1 MTCAA
6 GPVPKSFLAAFL
18 TVIRPTCTVSRLA
31 ARTNG
36 LDGLNSSVAKLFGQC
51 FVAAV
56 AVVSVVSNDFCHV
69 HMIQESMAMA
79 SCMCKYS
86 MDQLNLTAQQCA
98 ILYDA
103 VKHYNAYVAQP
114 NEMAVDNAQLRTDVK
129 TLLQHIE
136 HNTAMGTKRYKLVD
150 GQWVPHS

>member
-18 TVIRPTCTVSRLA
+18 TVIRPPCTVGRFA

-36 LDGLNSSVAKLFGQC
+36 FNRLDGPVTELFGQC

-79 SCMCKYS
+79 STMCK
-86 MDQLNLTAQQCA
+86 
-98 ILYDA
+98 
-103 VKHYNAYVAQP
+103 
-114 NEMAVDNAQLRTDVK
+114 
-129 TLLQHIE
+129 
-136 HNTAMGTKRYKLVD
+136 
-150 GQWVPHS
+150 